1 MTAHHLV
8 AVWNPAYAA
17 NAMEA
22 HLGVLLSLVREW
34 REGRCDDESVYVWWG
49 KIRSEN
55 RQQRLKR
62 DEELQVIARELADD
76 QDREL
81 QLYLTDYRSLY
92 VGRVDEI
99 SWEEMSAADPSH
111 TPAYY
116 RESGRDCD
124 CWFQLGDIRRLVADD
139 TVAVVEELRQL
150 RNVHYNDRPVSLY
163 GGMVDL
169 PLVVTRPDG
178 RRFFDDDACA
188 VLPEGQL
195 WVEFDA
201 ESGGLGLMQRDLRE
215 NLFGDQVWL
224 SLEPVSR
231 TFVATAEKIFRDH
244 RGDESLDFQAVLG
257 PLGKAV
263 EVEANARLRQAL
275 RGAPDAARRANVDGQ
290 TVDLRQGRPLSLGQ
304 LAHAIGGERA
314 LNDYLTRSLE
324 HGAWFA
330 GQLPAILDALAQERN
345 PGSHATRIP
354 RDTARKWREQII
366 GVGCE
371 GVLPALARCRVKGEG
386 R

>member
-1 MTAHHLV
+1 MTSHHLV

-22 HLGVLLSLVREW
+22 HLSVLLSRVRDW
-34 REGRCDDESVYVWWG
+34 REQKGDEEGIYVWWG

-62 DEELQVIARELADD
+62 DAELRAIAVELAEDET
-76 QDREL
+76 REL

-92 VGRVDEI
+92 VGRVDGI
-99 SWEEMSAADPSH
+99 SWEDVRTTDLEH
-111 TPAYY
+111 TPTYY
-116 RESGRDCD
+116 RDSGRECD
-124 CWFQLGDIRRLVADD
+124 CWFELGDIRRLVADD
-139 TVAVVEELRQL
+139 TIAVVEELRLL
-150 RNVHYNDRPVSLY
+150 RNVHYNERPVSLY

-169 PLVVTRPDG
+169 PLVVTRPDA

-215 NLFGDQVWL
+215 NLFGDAVWL

-231 TFVATAEKIFRDH
+231 TFVATAEKVFRDH

-257 PLGKAV
+257 PLSKAV
-263 EVEANARLRQAL
+263 EVEVNARLRQAL
-275 RGAPDAARRANVDGQ
+275 KTAPDAARRANVDGQ
-290 TVDLRQGRPLSLGQ
+290 TVDLRSGRPLSLGQ
-304 LAHAIGGERA
+304 LARAIGGERA

-324 HGAWFA
+324 NGGWFA
-330 GQLPAILDALAQERN
+330 GQLPAILDALADDRN
-345 PGSHATRIP
+345 PGSHAARIP
-354 RDTARKWREQII
+354 RDTARQWREQIV

-371 GVLPALARCRVKGEG
+371 GVLAALAKCRVKG
-386 R
+386 

>member
-1 MTAHHLV
+1 MTTHHLV

-22 HLGVLLSLVREW
+22 HLSVLLSRVRDW
-34 REGRCDDESVYVWWG
+34 RDKHGDEDGIYVWWG

-62 DEELQVIARELADD
+62 DEELRAIALELAEDEN
-76 QDREL
+76 REL

-92 VGRVDEI
+92 VGRVDGI
-99 SWEEMSAADPSH
+99 SWEDVSTTDPEH
-111 TPAYY
+111 TPTYY
-116 RESGRDCD
+116 RDSGRECD
-124 CWFQLGDIRRLVADD
+124 CWFELGDIRRLVADD
-139 TVAVVEELRQL
+139 TIAVVEELRLL
-150 RNVHYNDRPVSLY
+150 RNLHYNDRPVSLY

-178 RRFFDDDACA
+178 RLFFDDDACA

-215 NLFGDQVWL
+215 NLFGDAVWL

-257 PLGKAV
+257 PLSKAV
-263 EVEANARLRQAL
+263 EVEVNARLRQAL
-275 RGAPDAARRANVDGQ
+275 KAAPDAARRANLDGQ
-290 TVDLRQGRPLSLGQ
+290 TVDLRGCRPLSLGQ

-314 LNDYLTRSLE
+314 LNDHLTRSLE
-324 HGAWFA
+324 NGPWFA
-330 GQLPAILDALAQERN
+330 GQLPAVLDALARDRN
-345 PGSHATRIP
+345 PGSHGTRIP
-354 RDTARKWREQII
+354 RDTARRWREQIV
-366 GVGCE
+366 GVGWE
-371 GVLPALARCRVKGEG
+371 GVLAGLAKCRLKG
-386 R
+386 

>member
-1 MTAHHLV
+1 MTTHHLV

-22 HLGVLLSLVREW
+22 HLGVLLSRVRDW
-34 REGRCDDESVYVWWG
+34 RERRGDEEAIYVWWG

-62 DEELQVIARELADD
+62 DEELQAIAQDLAADP
-76 QDREL
+76 DREL

-92 VGRVDEI
+92 VGRVDGI
-99 SWEEMSAADPSH
+99 SWEDVSASDPEHVPS
-111 TPAYY
+111 YY
-116 RESGRDCD
+116 RDSSRDCD
-124 CWFQLGDIRRLVADD
+124 CWFELGDIRRLVADD
-139 TVAVVEELRQL
+139 TIAVVEELRLL

-201 ESGGLGLMQRDLRE
+201 ESGGLGLMQRELRE
-215 NLFGDQVWL
+215 NLFGDLVWL
-224 SLEPVSR
+224 SLDPVSR
-231 TFVATAEKIFRDH
+231 IFVATAEKVFRDH

-257 PLGKAV
+257 PLSKAV
-263 EVEANARLRQAL
+263 EVEVNARLRQAL
-275 RGAPDAARRANVDGQ
+275 KGAPEAARRANVEGQ
-290 TVDLRQGRPLSLGQ
+290 TVDLRQSRPLSLGQ

-314 LNDYLTRSLE
+314 LNEYLARSIE
-324 HGAWFA
+324 NGAWFA
-330 GQLPAILDALAQERN
+330 GQLPAILDALAADRN
-345 PGSHATRIP
+345 PGSHADRIP
-354 RDTARKWREQII
+354 RDTARRWREQIV

-371 GVLPALARCRVKGEG
+371 GVLASLARCRVRG
-386 R
+386 

>member
-22 HLGVLLSLVREW
+22 HLSVLLSRVRDW
-34 REGRCDDESVYVWWG
+34 REKKGDEEGIYVWWG

-62 DEELQVIARELADD
+62 DEQLRAIAVELAEDAN
-76 QDREL
+76 REL

-92 VGRVDEI
+92 VGRVDGI
-99 SWEEMSAADPSH
+99 SWEDVSSTDPGH
-111 TPAYY
+111 TPTYY
-116 RESGRDCD
+116 RDSGRECD
-124 CWFQLGDIRRLVADD
+124 CWFELGDIRRLVADD
-139 TVAVVEELRQL
+139 TIAVVEELRLL

-178 RRFFDDDACA
+178 RFFFDDDACA

-215 NLFGDQVWL
+215 NLFGDTVWL

-257 PLGKAV
+257 PLSKAV

-275 RGAPDAARRANVDGQ
+275 KAAPDAARRANIDGE
-290 TVDLRQGRPLSLGQ
+290 TVDLRGGRPLSLGQ
-304 LAHAIGGERA
+304 LAHAIGGEKA
-314 LNDYLTRSLE
+314 LNDHLARTLE
-324 HGAWFA
+324 NGGWFA
-330 GQLPAILDALAQERN
+330 GQLPAILDALAGERN

-354 RDTARKWREQII
+354 RDTARRWREQIV

-371 GVLPALARCRVKGEG
+371 GVLAALAKCRV
-386 R
+386 RA